1 MGKTTYH
8 HGDLKEKL
16 IEEGLKLLDTCSL
29 DQLSLRKVAVKCGVS
44 NAAPYAHFKNKEE
57 FVAAM
62 QEHVMDTLAA
72 ILKKTLADHPDDPTI
87 LAKLGEDYVFF
98 FLDNPLYYTL
108 LFTRGSLVLNFS
120 LNTETKTAVEP
131 FEILKETAAELL
143 SPHFSSADIQDK
155 VLAMW
160 ALVQGLAGIAIM
172 TDPIDR
178 SYWETKISSCIAAL
192 SIN

>member
-62 QEHVMDTLAA
+62 QDHVMDTLAT
-72 ILKKTLADHPDDPTI
+72 ILKKTLAENQGDPTI